1 MQAASCS
8 LLPRHLGNSQA
19 GFWGRFLN
27 FHKSYIWL
35 CLQSTPI
42 QNNLLQWTWSLYI
55 FEHSRFSMLY
65 LFFAVFLTNLM
76 YTLKKWLLLLSSQSG
91 HWLKIKTRRKKKVV
105 RDFKKRIIYSWKR
118 HRLFFRRRS
127 EWPLLQ
133 KCIEE
138 RRIKGRRIYNIPFL
152 KIPYGF
158 FFLLVFI
165 FSPLDLQLLFRSVSF
180 SCRLLSHYVFVT
192 NICFSRIIVVFLHPA
207 NYPPA
212 GGAEEKVLSLS
223 GELASSLATIK
234 RVFFKLM
241 HCGTKTTFLIH
252 CVTSAAVFKKNLL
265 CKALYRT
272 NFKHNTTEQETS
284 TSTLKSQSYSKHHS
298 SKMKWAFKE
307 EHSLGN
313 YIIFT
318 VH

>member
-158 FFLLVFI
+158 FFSSCFYFQSARFTTSFQSHFLAGCWVIMFLLQTFVF
-165 FSPLDLQLLFRSVSF
+165 LELLLFSS
-180 SCRLLSHYVFVT
+180 T
-192 NICFSRIIVVFLHPA
+192 QPIIR
-207 NYPPA
+207 PPA
-212 GGAEEKVLSLS
+212 GRRKKFCPYQ
-223 GELASSLATIK
+223 ASW
-234 RVFFKLM
+234 RV
-241 HCGTKTTFLIH
+241 
-252 CVTSAAVFKKNLL
+252 V
-265 CKALYRT
+265 
-272 NFKHNTTEQETS
+272 
-284 TSTLKSQSYSKHHS
+284 
-298 SKMKWAFKE
+298 
-307 EHSLGN
+307 
-313 YIIFT
+313 
-318 VH
+318 